1 MTTTAQLLNFVNLV
15 LCFAYG
21 LSAMC
26 RLARMHN
33 RVALRVALVYLAL
46 FVGSVVSGLQFF
58 FFGTL
63 AGWPD
68 VVGSAVV
75 CAALW
80 LTMHEWRE
88 GPPAAS
94 CVRA

>member
-15 LCFAYG
+15 LCFGYG

-33 RVALRVALVYLAL
+33 RVVTRVALVYLAL

-58 FFGTL
+58 FFGRF

-68 VVGSAVV
+68 VVASAVL
-75 CAALW
+75 CTLLW
-80 LTMHEWRE
+80 LTMSNWRN
-88 GPPAAS
+88 GPPLAS
-94 CVRA
+94 CKA

>member
-26 RLARMHN
+26 RLARMHD
-33 RVALRVALVYLAL
+33 RVVLRVALVYLAL

-58 FFGTL
+58 FFGTF

-68 VVGSAVV
+68 VAASAVL
-75 CAALW
+75 CGLLW
-80 LTMHEWRE
+80 MTMHEWRE
-88 GPPAAS
+88 GPPPSS
-94 CVRA
+94 CLGA